1 MANRFNLL
9 VENLA
14 ERLTE
19 LSPEVIVALREALT
33 YAGYEGAGAAVAA
46 ATTAPKAEGKAAKTG
61 YQLFFTAKNAELTPQ
76 FPGRKDRQ
84 PQLKAAWQALTKEEK
99 EAWSTKAKGAVP
111 AWSGG
116 SRPLQVTQVEEGSH
130 FGLEPLHGR
139 ALEEGCR

>member
-14 ERLTE
+14 ERME

-33 YAGYEGAGAAVAA
+33 YAGYEGAGAAAA
-46 ATTAPKAEGKAAKTG
+46 PAPKAEGKAAKTG

-76 FPGRKDRQ
+76 FPAWKDRQ

-99 EAWSTKAKGAVP
+99 EAWSTKAKGA
-111 AWSGG
+111 A
-116 SRPLQVTQVEEGSH
+116 PLREW
-130 FGLEPLHGR
+130 R
-139 ALEEGCR
+139 